1 MHTES
6 PSIPLIV
13 SAFILFVVLTIGAA
27 YFFASEMGSLLSA
40 LSSQHGYLEF
50 EKHSLLGLGGFTGL
64 CSFSVLTGAYL
75 LGTPLQEYGQT
86 VAIKIALVGLVIMI
100 VGRIFG
106 GYVIDY
112 ILISNGYQEC
122 RELIDMGPRH
132 RLETWA
138 RSEDICAMLKS
149 DGLQTQ

>member
-1 MHTES
+1 MFVGL
-6 PSIPLIV
+6 SIG
-13 SAFILFVVLTIGAA
+13 SA
-27 YFFASEMGSLLSA
+27 YFLISELGSLLSA
-40 LSSQHGYLEF
+40 VNSQLAHFNF
-50 EKHSLLGLGGFTGL
+50 EKFSLLGFGGFIGL

-75 LGTPLQEYGQT
+75 IGSPLQDYGQAI
-86 VAIKIALVGLVIMI
+86 AIKIALAGLVIMI
-100 VGRIFG
+100 VGRIVG

-138 RSEDICAMLKS
+138 RSEDICEMLKS